1 MSDIEQGTWSGVDKE
16 PPPRSDEDRQFAEW
30 CCTSHALRFK
40 PETPTTPMPHRPTSP
55 KSDRTIEF
63 ALEVGGL

>member
-30 CCTSHALRFK
+30 CCTRFAFQARDADNADASSADVAEK
-40 PETPTTPMPHRPTSP
+40 
-55 KSDRTIEF
+55 
-63 ALEVGGL
+63 